1 MMNETGSYPGQVW
14 LWLYTFWYQIKPFST
29 SANADILVMA
39 VMGVLSLA
47 FVLIPFIPGVRR
59 HPALDPDLQADLARA
74 LPVAWNLARRRT
86 TAHQQPADVSGDL
99 EILARVNHRCPG
111 DAAGVMSQSAAA
123 ATLSSGSICT
133 PRNPRPPAADARIT
147 GLFRRHRP

>member
-1 MMNETGSYPGQVW
+1 MADGGVLANRAQAEHLLGTQWGMMNETGSYPGQVW

-47 FVLIPFIPGVRR
+47 FILIPFLPGRPR

-74 LPVAWNLARRRT
+74 LPDCRLGAVPPPRTARGRLRASFARLTRRPRSEHGQGVRGARRTSR
-86 TAHQQPADVSGDL
+86 AS
-99 EILARVNHRCPG
+99 
-111 DAAGVMSQSAAA
+111 AG
-123 ATLSSGSICT
+123 CW
-133 PRNPRPPAADARIT
+133 R
-147 GLFRRHRP
+147 